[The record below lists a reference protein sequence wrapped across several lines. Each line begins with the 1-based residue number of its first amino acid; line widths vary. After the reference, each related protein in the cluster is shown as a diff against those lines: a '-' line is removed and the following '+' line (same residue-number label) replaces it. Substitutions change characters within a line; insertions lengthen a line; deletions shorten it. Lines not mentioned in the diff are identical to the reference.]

1 MNNNGKPIPRVR
13 RSVQTSRNARLLHDL
28 NSTLAALRLRIE
40 LVTKD
45 STCMWAQRSN
55 LEAIARMMDEAQ
67 ALVARLADLAPPA
80 RARRRTP

>member
-1 MNNNGKPIPRVR
+1 MNNNGKPVPRDR
-13 RSVQTSRNARLLHDL
+13 RSVQTGRKARLLHDL
-28 NSTLAALRLRIE
+28 NSTLGALRLRIE

-67 ALVARLADLAPPA
+67 ALVARLAAPAPVP
-80 RARRRTP
+80 ARRRTP